1 MLPNL
6 IEKPNLS
13 RNHEMMVREG
23 SQQNIKT
30 VSIVNSGMVNINIPR
45 QIYDSERIKVSRT
58 QQDMNNQ
65 QEKIL
70 IASLDHNIWM

>member
-1 MLPNL
+1 MFPNL

-13 RNHEMMVREG
+13 RNNDMMVREG
-23 SQQNIKT
+23 SQKNIKT
-30 VSIVNSGMVNINIPR
+30 VSIINSGMVNINIPR

-65 QEKIL
+65 QDQIL
-70 IASLDHNIWM
+70 IASLDHNTLV

>member
-1 MLPNL
+1 MFPNL

-13 RNHEMMVREG
+13 RNNDMMVREG

-30 VSIVNSGMVNINIPR
+30 VSIVSSGMVNINIPR

-70 IASLDHNIWM
+70 IASLDHNIWV

>member
-1 MLPNL
+1 MFPNL

-13 RNHEMMVREG
+13 RNNDMMVREG
-23 SQQNIKT
+23 SQKNIKT
-30 VSIVNSGMVNINIPR
+30 VSIINSGMVNINIPR

-65 QEKIL
+65 QEHIL
-70 IASLDHNIWM
+70 IASLDHNILV